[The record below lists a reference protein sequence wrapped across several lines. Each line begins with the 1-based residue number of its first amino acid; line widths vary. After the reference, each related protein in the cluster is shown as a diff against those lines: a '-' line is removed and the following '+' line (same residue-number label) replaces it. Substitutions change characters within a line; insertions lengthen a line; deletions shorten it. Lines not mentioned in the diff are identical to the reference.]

1 MNLHTYL
8 LLICFDVCLQNLIIL
23 PLLKTGCKRDAVDLL
38 LKASGYLEFCTR
50 EILPRIPLDVKYD
63 AQQNV
68 ENIGLGFDQINTY
81 IA

>member
-1 MNLHTYL
+1 M
-8 LLICFDVCLQNLIIL
+8 CLQNLIIL